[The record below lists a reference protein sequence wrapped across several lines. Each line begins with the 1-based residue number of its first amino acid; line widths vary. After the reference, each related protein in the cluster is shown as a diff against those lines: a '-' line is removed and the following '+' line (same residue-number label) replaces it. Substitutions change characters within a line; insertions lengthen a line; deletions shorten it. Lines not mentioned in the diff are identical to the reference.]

1 MNPMVVIE
9 LKEYEELKKTEEVLK
24 ERMKELE
31 SLVEDKEALQE
42 YVMNWIY

>member
-1 MNPMVVIE
+1 MNPMVIIE